1 MPDPTSPNT
10 DEELNTAKQVKLEN
24 VGALSRDQLTPEAA
38 AEPQGHDVPGH
49 DHAPAEGQDA
59 HAGHN
64 HDHSGHNHPAGKR
77 VVNLGE
83 KAQDEHAGHDHGSG
97 EDHDHGP
104 AGDNPYLWPGVSFAL
119 LIAGIALDYYK
130 VGFFTGYVRLVWYG
144 IAFVLVGWKV
154 VKSAI
159 QSIPSGNIFN
169 EFLLMSLATVG
180 AFAIGEYPEGVA
192 VMLFYTVGELFQ
204 DAAVNR
210 AKRSIRALLEIQATE
225 VTVIRDGRTQVLDPK
240 EVIVGDTIE
249 VKPGEKVALD
259 GTLVKGPASFNTS
272 ALTGESVPQT
282 KQIGEVVLAG
292 MVNLESLIQVAV
304 TANYKDTKLA
314 KILAMVQDAVGRKAK
329 TQQFITKF
337 AKVYTPIVVALA
349 VLLVLVPY
357 FVVDDYVFRDWLYR
371 SLVFLVISCPCA
383 LVISVPLGYF
393 GGIGAASKA
402 GILFKGSNFLDVMR
416 EIDTVVMDKTGTL
429 TQGIFAV
436 QQVQTVPGRETAELL
451 RLVGALET
459 KSTHPIAKA
468 VVTHV
473 EAASVGNVPVENVE
487 EIAGHGLRGKVDGK
501 DVLAGNTKLLAKFN
515 VAYPAEVDQI
525 QDSIVVAAIDGKYA
539 GYLTVADAPKE
550 DAAQTVR
557 ELRADGITKIVM
569 LSGDKDSIVQ
579 RVAKELGIDEAHGG
593 LLPED
598 KARYVQ
604 EYLTGGRKVAFVGD
618 GVNDAPVVALAD
630 VGIAM
635 GGLGSDATIETA
647 DVVIQTDHPSKIA
660 TARRIARATHRVVWQ
675 NIWLAFIVKGVVLAL
690 GAGGLATMWEAVFA
704 DVGVALLA
712 ILNAVRIQRM
722 DYSTPKSGST
732 APVASSAPA
741 KEASVMEQMP
751 AGLRQGSHS
760 HDQTV

>member
-1 MPDPTSPNT
+1 MKKPSDISEP
-10 DEELNTAKQVKLEN
+10 LNTAKQVDPAN
-24 VGALSRDQLTPEAA
+24 AGAISRNQLTPEAA
-38 AEPQGHDVPGH
+38 TSPQGHDVPGH
-49 DHAPAEGQDA
+49 DHAPVLPAPKRTADA
-59 HAGHN
+59 DACCSVEQPAKKAPTANDHG
-64 HDHSGHNHPAGKR
+64 DHSHDDAGT
-77 VVNLGE
+77 
-83 KAQDEHAGHDHGSG
+83 
-97 EDHDHGP
+97 
-104 AGDNPYLWPGVSFAL
+104 NPYLWPGVSLAL
-119 LIAGIALDYYK
+119 LLGGLALDYAD
-130 VGFFTGYVRLVWYG
+130 VAFFTGPVRLLWYG
-144 IAFVLVGWKV
+144 LAFVLVGWKV
-154 VKSAI
+154 IRSAVY
-159 QSIPSGNIFN
+159 SIPSGNIFN
-169 EFLLMSLATVG
+169 EFLLMSLATLG

-192 VMLFYTVGELFQ
+192 VMLFYTAGELFQ

-225 VTVIRDGRTQVLDPK
+225 VTVVRGGQSLILDPQQ
-240 EVIVGDTIE
+240 VQLGDVIE

-259 GTLVKGPASFNTS
+259 GTLQIAAASFNTA
-272 ALTGESVPQT
+272 ALTGESAPQT
-282 KQIGEVVLAG
+282 KQAGETVLAG
-292 MVNLESLIQVAV
+292 MINLERLVQIAV
-304 TANYKDTKLA
+304 TATYQDTKLA

-329 TQQFITKF
+329 TQLFITRF

-349 VLLVLVPY
+349 TLVIVLPY
-357 FVVDDYVFRDWLYR
+357 FIVDDYVFRTWLYR
-371 SLVFLVISCPCA
+371 SLIFLVISCPCA
-383 LVISVPLGYF
+383 LVVSIPLGYF

-429 TQGIFAV
+429 TQGVFAV
-436 QQVQTVPGRETAELL
+436 QQVQPALGTETTQLL

-473 EAASVGNVPVENVE
+473 GSAAAGVAVDQVE
-487 EIAGHGLRGKVDGK
+487 EIAGHGLHGLVDGHE
-501 DVLAGNTKLLAKFN
+501 VLAGNAKLLTRFN
-515 VAYPAEVDQI
+515 VPYPAEVEQVA
-525 QDSIVVAAIDGKYA
+525 DSIVVAAVDGQYA

-550 DAAQTVR
+550 DAAQAVQ
-557 ELRADGITKIVM
+557 ELKADGITKLVM
-569 LSGDKDSIVQ
+569 LSGDKDSITQ

-604 EYLTGGRKVAFVGD
+604 QYLKEGRKLAFVGD

-660 TARRIARATHRVVWQ
+660 TARRIARATHSVVWQ
-675 NIWLAFIVKGVVLAL
+675 NIWLAFGVKAVVLAL

-722 DYSTPKSGST
+722 NFTK
-732 APVASSAPA
+732 
-741 KEASVMEQMP
+741 
-751 AGLRQGSHS
+751 R
-760 HDQTV
+760 

>member
-1 MPDPTSPNT
+1 MPEPTSSNT
-10 DEELNTAKQVKLEN
+10 DEPLNTAKQAQPEN

-38 AEPQGHDVPGH
+38 AAPQGHDVPGH
-49 DHAPAEGQDA
+49 DHAPAD
-59 HAGHN
+59 
-64 HDHSGHNHPAGKR
+64 
-77 VVNLGE
+77 
-83 KAQDEHAGHDHGSG
+83 DEDHAGHDHDPG
-97 EDHDHGP
+97 ELDLDDDEHDHGP
-104 AGDNPYLWPGVSFAL
+104 AGNNPYLVPGISFAL
-119 LIAGIALDYYK
+119 LLAGIALDYYK
-130 VGFFTGYVRLVWYG
+130 VGFFSGYVRLAWYG
-144 IAFVLVGWKV
+144 LAFVLVGWKV
-154 VKSAI
+154 VKAAVL
-159 QSIPSGNIFN
+159 SIPSGNIFN
-169 EFLLMSLATVG
+169 EFLLMSLATIG

-225 VTVIRDGRTQVLDPK
+225 VTVVRDGKPLVLDPK
-240 EVIVGDTIE
+240 AVQVGDVME

-259 GTLVKGPASFNTS
+259 GTLNTTAANFNTA
-272 ALTGESVPQT
+272 ALTGESAPQT
-282 KQIGEVVLAG
+282 KQPGEAVLAG
-292 MVNLESLIQVAV
+292 MINLESLIQVTV
-304 TANYKDTKLA
+304 TAAFKDTKLS

-337 AKVYTPIVVALA
+337 AKIYTPIVVGLA
-349 VLLVLVPY
+349 VLLIVVPY

-371 SLVFLVISCPCA
+371 ALVFLVISCPCA
-383 LVISVPLGYF
+383 LVISIPLGYF

-402 GILFKGSNFLDVMR
+402 GILFKGSNFLDVLR

-429 TQGIFAV
+429 TQGVFAV
-436 QQVQTVPGRETAELL
+436 QQVQPAAGTTPEQLL

-468 VVTHV
+468 VVAHV
-473 EAASVGNVPVENVE
+473 GAAATGVPVDNVE
-487 EIAGHGLRGKVDGK
+487 EIAGHGLRGKVDGR
-501 DVLAGNTKLLAKFN
+501 DVLAGNTKLLAKFS
-515 VAYPAEVDQI
+515 VAYPAEVDQVV
-525 QDSIVVAAIDGKYA
+525 DSIVVAAVDGKYA

-550 DAAQTVR
+550 DAARAVQ
-557 ELRADGITKIVM
+557 ELKADGIRKVVM

-579 RVAKELGIDEAHGG
+579 RVAKELGITEAHGG

-604 EYLTGGRKVAFVGD
+604 QYLSEGRKLAFVGD

-660 TARRIARATHRVVWQ
+660 TARRIARATHNVVWQ
-675 NIWLAFIVKGVVLAL
+675 NIWLAFIVKGIVLAL
-690 GAGGLATMWEAVFA
+690 GAGGVATMWEAVFA

-722 DYSTPKSGST
+722 DFTSK
-732 APVASSAPA
+732 AVSAKP
-741 KEASVMEQMP
+741 
-751 AGLRQGSHS
+751 
-760 HDQTV
+760 

>member
-10 DEELNTAKQVKLEN
+10 NEELNTAKQAKLEN

-38 AEPQGHDVPGH
+38 AAPEGHDVPGH
-49 DHAPAEGQDA
+49 DHA
-59 HAGHN
+59 GH
-64 HDHSGHNHPAGKR
+64 DHPAGKR
-77 VVNLGE
+77 VVDLAG
-83 KAQDEHAGHDHGSG
+83 KAADEHAGHDHAGG
-97 EDHDHGP
+97 DDHDHGP
-104 AGDNPYLWPGVSFAL
+104 VGANPYLWPGVAL
-119 LIAGIALDYYK
+119 VLLLGGIALDYYK
-130 VGFFTGYVRLVWYG
+130 VGFFTGYVRLAWYG
-144 IAFVLVGWKV
+144 VAFLLVGWKV
-154 VKSAI
+154 IRSAVL
-159 QSIPSGNIFN
+159 SIPSGNIFN
-169 EFLLMSLATVG
+169 EFLLMSIATLG

-225 VTVIRDGRTQVLDPK
+225 VTVLRDGQSLVLDPK
-240 EVIVGDTIE
+240 AVQLGDVIE
-249 VKPGEKVALD
+249 VRPGEKVALD
-259 GTLVKGPASFNTS
+259 GTLAKGPASFNTA
-272 ALTGESVPQT
+272 ALTGESAPQT
-282 KQIGEVVLAG
+282 KQTGEVVLAG
-292 MVNLESLIQVAV
+292 MINQESLVQVLV
-304 TANYKDTKLA
+304 TATYQDTKLA

-337 AKVYTPIVVALA
+337 AKVYTPIVVLLA

-357 FVVDDYVFRDWLYR
+357 FVVDDYVLRTWLYR
-371 SLVFLVISCPCA
+371 ALVFLVISCPCA
-383 LVISVPLGYF
+383 LVISIPLGYF

-416 EIDTVVMDKTGTL
+416 ELDTVVMDKTGTL
-429 TQGIFAV
+429 TQGVFAV
-436 QQVQTVPGRETAELL
+436 QQVQPAAGMDAAQML
-451 RLVGALET
+451 RLVGALEV

-468 VVTHV
+468 VVLHV
-473 EAASVGNVPVENVE
+473 GAAAAGVPVENVE
-487 EIAGHGLRGKVDGK
+487 EISGHGLRGRVEGR
-501 DVLAGNTKLLAKFN
+501 DVLAGNTKLLTKFN
-515 VAYPAEVDQI
+515 VAYPAEVDQVF
-525 QDSIVVAAIDGKYA
+525 DSIVVAAIDGQYA
-539 GYLTVADAPKE
+539 GYLTVADAPKA
-550 DAAQTVR
+550 DALQTVQ

-569 LSGDKDSIVQ
+569 LSGDKDSITQ

-604 EYLTGGRKVAFVGD
+604 EYKDAGRKLAFVGD

-660 TARRIARATHRVVWQ
+660 TARRIARATHSVVWQ
-675 NIWLAFIVKGVVLAL
+675 NIWLAFIVKGIVLVL

-722 DYSTPKSGST
+722 DYATPGT
-732 APVASSAPA
+732 GGPAPA
-741 KEASVMEQMP
+741 GPTVSP
-751 AGLRQGSHS
+751 AQATQS
-760 HDQTV
+760 

>member
-1 MPDPTSPNT
+1 MPDPTSDNLN
-10 DEELNTAKQVKLEN
+10 EELNTAKQVQPEN
-24 VGALSRDQLTPEAA
+24 VGALTRTQLTPEAA
-38 AEPQGHDVPGH
+38 ATPQGHDVPGH
-49 DHAPAEGQDA
+49 DHVSAADTPADK
-59 HAGHN
+59 HP
-64 HDHSGHNHPAGKR
+64 GHNHPAGKR
-77 VVNLGE
+77 VVDKGE
-83 KAQDEHAGHDHGSG
+83 ATKDEHVGHDHGSG
-97 EDHDHGP
+97 DEHDHGP
-104 AGDNPYLWPGVSFAL
+104 AGTNPYLVPGISL
-119 LIAGIALDYYK
+119 LLLLGGIALDYYK
-130 VGFFTGYVRLVWYG
+130 VGFFTGHVRLGWYG
-144 IAFVLVGWKV
+144 IAFLLVGWKV
-154 VKSAI
+154 MKAAVL
-159 QSIPSGNIFN
+159 SIPSGNVFN
-169 EFLLMSLATVG
+169 EFLLMSIATLG

-210 AKRSIRALLEIQATE
+210 AKRSIKALLEIQATE
-225 VTVIRDGRTQVLDPK
+225 VTVIRDGQPLVLDPK
-240 EVIVGDTIE
+240 QVVVGDTIE

-259 GTLVKGPASFNTS
+259 GMLVTGPASFNTA

-282 KQIGEVVLAG
+282 KQPGEVVLAG

-304 TANYKDTKLA
+304 TAGYQDTKLA
-314 KILAMVQDAVGRKAK
+314 RILAMVQDAVGRKAK

-357 FVVDDYVFRDWLYR
+357 FVVDDYVFRTWLYR
-371 SLVFLVISCPCA
+371 ALVFLVISCPCA
-383 LVISVPLGYF
+383 LVISIPLGYF

-402 GILFKGSNFLDVMR
+402 GILFKGSNFLDSMR
-416 EIDTVVMDKTGTL
+416 ELDTVVMDKTGTL
-429 TQGIFAV
+429 TQGVFAV
-436 QQVQTVPGRETAELL
+436 QQVEPAAGLEAAQLL

-468 VVTHV
+468 VVLHV
-473 EAASVGNVPVENVE
+473 GAAATGVSVENVE
-487 EIAGHGLRGKVDGK
+487 EISGHGMRGRVEGR
-501 DVLAGNTKLLAKFN
+501 DVLAGNTKLLTKFS
-515 VAYPAEVDQI
+515 VAYPAEVDQVT
-525 QDSIVVAAIDGKYA
+525 DSIVVAAVDGKYA

-550 DAAQTVR
+550 DAARTVQ

-569 LSGDKDSIVQ
+569 LSGDKDSITQ
-579 RVAKELGIDEAHGG
+579 RVAQELGIDEAHGG

-604 EYLTGGRKVAFVGD
+604 EYKDAGHKLAFVGD

-660 TARRIARATHRVVWQ
+660 TARRIARATHSVVWQ

-722 DYSTPKSGST
+722 DFTSKP
-732 APVASSAPA
+732 
-741 KEASVMEQMP
+741 
-751 AGLRQGSHS
+751 
-760 HDQTV
+760 